1 MNTENQSDLGTESNN
16 PTQNNEG
23 KAPAFDQSKLADII
37 GESFLGGEEVAE
49 ESDSQKQT
57 DTEGQA
63 TSEEDS
69 EVLSQ
74 ETNTESDQEQS
85 EDSEETEETKS
96 EDDELER
103 GLPKGVKKRIDK
115 LSAKRREAEAEV
127 ERLKEEVDRLS
138 QEANKPAQSPKS
150 DNPYTNLNTLEQ
162 VNREAEQAKQI
173 RRWCEL
179 NPEGATVTD
188 NNGNETD
195 YSAEDVRRIK
205 IKALDA
211 LEDHLPARAKY
222 IEQFS
227 QIDQVANKEYPW
239 WKDKSSSERQIADSF
254 LKHFPEITRFTDYKM
269 VLGDYIRGVKTRE
282 TATKRTQSQPTRQAS
297 AQPKRT
303 ATPAYVP
310 PQEAKVRDAQKR
322 FGATGSRDDLQSIIA
337 NRFL

>member
-16 PTQNNEG
+16 PTTNEG
-23 KAPAFDQSKLADII
+23 TTSAFDQTKLADII
-37 GESFLGGEEVAE
+37 GKTFLGGEEVAE
-49 ESDSQKQT
+49 DSDSQKQT
-57 DTEGQA
+57 ETEGQA

-127 ERLKEEVDRLS
+127 ERLRAEVERLS
-138 QEANKPAQSPKS
+138 QEAEKPAQTPKS
-150 DNPYTNLNTLEQ
+150 DNPYTNLKTIDE
-162 VNREAEQAKQI
+162 VSREAEQAKQI
-173 RRWCEL
+173 RRWCEM
-179 NPEGATVTD
+179 NPDGATVTD
-188 NNGNETD
+188 KDGNETD
-195 YSAEDVRRIK
+195 YSAEDIRRIK

-211 LEDHLPARAKY
+211 LEEHLPARAKY
-222 IEQFS
+222 IEQYS
-227 QIDQVANKEYPW
+227 QIEQVAHKEYPW
-239 WKDKSSSERQIADSF
+239 WKDKSSSERQIAESF
-254 LKHFPEITRFTDYKM
+254 LKHFPEITRFPDYKM

-282 TATKRTQSQPTRQAS
+282 SSKRPATSVKTAP

-322 FGATGSRDDLQSIIA
+322 FGATGNRDDLQSIIA

>member
-16 PTQNNEG
+16 PTTNEG
-23 KAPAFDQSKLADII
+23 TPSAFDQTKLADII
-37 GESFLGGEEVAE
+37 GKTFLGGEEVAE
-49 ESDSQKQT
+49 NSDSQKQT
-57 DTEGQA
+57 ETEGQA

-74 ETNTESDQEQS
+74 ETNTESEQEQS

-127 ERLKEEVDRLS
+127 ERLRAEVERLS
-138 QEANKPAQSPKS
+138 QEAEKPAQTPKS
-150 DNPYTNLNTLEQ
+150 DNPYTNLKTIDE
-162 VNREAEQAKQI
+162 VSREAEQAKQI
-173 RRWCEL
+173 RRWCEM
-179 NPEGATVTD
+179 NPDGATVTD
-188 NNGNETD
+188 KDGNETD
-195 YSAEDVRRIK
+195 YSAEDIRRIK

-211 LEDHLPARAKY
+211 LEEHLPARAKY

-227 QIDQVANKEYPW
+227 QIEQVAHKEYPW

-254 LKHFPEITRFTDYKM
+254 LKHFPEITRFPDYKM

-282 TATKRTQSQPTRQAS
+282 SSKRSGTPVKTAP

-322 FGATGSRDDLQSIIA
+322 FGATGNRDDLSSIIA

>member
-1 MNTENQSDLGTESNN
+1 MTTENQSDLGTESNN
-16 PTQNNEG
+16 PTQTNEG
-23 KAPAFDQSKLADII
+23 NAPAFDQNKLADII
-37 GESFLGGEEVAE
+37 GKSFLGGEEVVE
-49 ESDSQKQT
+49 DSDSQKQT
-57 DTEGQA
+57 ETEGQA

-74 ETNTESDQEQS
+74 ETNTENEQEQS

-96 EDDELER
+96 EDDELDR

-127 ERLKEEVDRLS
+127 ERLKEEVERLS
-138 QEANKPAQSPKS
+138 QEANKPAQTPKS

-173 RRWCEL
+173 RRWCEM
-179 NPEGATVTD
+179 NPDGATVTD

-195 YSAEDVRRIK
+195 YSAEDIRRIK

-211 LEDHLPARAKY
+211 LEEHLPARARY
-222 IEQFS
+222 LEQFS
-227 QIDQVANKEYPW
+227 QIEQVAVKEYPW
-239 WKDKSSSERQIADSF
+239 WKDKSANERQIAETF
-254 LKHFPEITRFTDYKM
+254 LKHFPEITRFPDYKM
-269 VLGDYIRGVKTRE
+269 VLGDYIRGVKSRE
-282 TATKRTQSQPTRQAS
+282 AASKRPSSQPARQAP

-310 PQEAKVRDAQKR
+310 PQEAKVKEAQKR

>member
-16 PTQNNEG
+16 PTTNEG
-23 KAPAFDQSKLADII
+23 TTSAFDQTKLADII
-37 GESFLGGEEVAE
+37 GKSFLGGEEVVE
-49 ESDSQKQT
+49 DSDSQKQT
-57 DTEGQA
+57 ETEGQA

-74 ETNTESDQEQS
+74 ETNTESEQEQS

-127 ERLKEEVDRLS
+127 EKLRAEVERLS
-138 QEANKPAQSPKS
+138 QEAEKPAQTPKS
-150 DNPYTNLNTLEQ
+150 DNPYTNLKTLDE
-162 VNREAEQAKQI
+162 VSREAEQAKQI
-173 RRWCEL
+173 RRWCEM
-179 NPEGATVTD
+179 NPDGATVTD
-188 NNGNETD
+188 KDGNDTD
-195 YSAEDVRRIK
+195 YSAEDIRRIK

-211 LEDHLPARAKY
+211 LEEHLPARAKY
-222 IEQFS
+222 IEQYA
-227 QIDQVANKEYPW
+227 QIEQVAHKEYPW
-239 WKDKSSSERQIADSF
+239 WKDRSSSERQIAESF
-254 LKHFPEITRFTDYKM
+254 LKHFPEITRFPDYKM

-282 TATKRTQSQPTRQAS
+282 SSKRPVSSSKPAP

-310 PQEAKVRDAQKR
+310 PSEAKVREAQKR

>member
-16 PTQNNEG
+16 PTTNEG
-23 KAPAFDQSKLADII
+23 NTSAFDQSKLADII
-37 GESFLGGEEVAE
+37 GKTFLGGEEVAE
-49 ESDSQKQT
+49 DSDSQKQT
-57 DTEGQA
+57 ETEGQA

-74 ETNTESDQEQS
+74 ETNTESEQEQS

-127 ERLKEEVDRLS
+127 ERLRAEVERLS
-138 QEANKPAQSPKS
+138 QEAEKPAQTPKS
-150 DNPYTNLNTLEQ
+150 DNPYTNLKTLDE
-162 VNREAEQAKQI
+162 VSREAEQAKQI
-173 RRWCEL
+173 RRWCEM
-179 NPEGATVTD
+179 NPDGATVTD
-188 NNGNETD
+188 KDGNETD
-195 YSAEDVRRIK
+195 YSAEDIRRIK

-211 LEDHLPARAKY
+211 LEEHLPARAKY
-222 IEQFS
+222 IEQYA
-227 QIDQVANKEYPW
+227 QIEQVAHKEYPW

-254 LKHFPEITRFTDYKM
+254 LKHFPEITRFPDYKM

-282 TATKRTQSQPTRQAS
+282 SSKRSATPVKTAP

-322 FGATGSRDDLQSIIA
+322 FGATGNRDDLQSIIA

>member
-16 PTQNNEG
+16 PTTNEG
-23 KAPAFDQSKLADII
+23 TASAFDQTKLADII
-37 GESFLGGEEVAE
+37 GKTFLGGEEVAE
-49 ESDSQKQT
+49 DSDSQKQT
-57 DTEGQA
+57 ETEGQA

-74 ETNTESDQEQS
+74 ETNTESEQEQS

-127 ERLKEEVDRLS
+127 ERLRTEVERLS
-138 QEANKPAQSPKS
+138 QEAEKPAQTPKS
-150 DNPYTNLNTLEQ
+150 DNPYTNLKTIDE
-162 VNREAEQAKQI
+162 VSREADQAKQI
-173 RRWCEL
+173 RRWCEM
-179 NPEGATVTD
+179 NPDGATVTD
-188 NNGNETD
+188 KDGNETD
-195 YSAEDVRRIK
+195 YSAEDIRRIK

-211 LEDHLPARAKY
+211 LEEHLPARARY
-222 IEQFS
+222 IEQYA
-227 QIDQVANKEYPW
+227 QIEQVAHKEYPW

-254 LKHFPEITRFTDYKM
+254 LKHFPEITRFPDYKM

-282 TATKRTQSQPTRQAS
+282 SSKRSGTPVKTAP

-322 FGATGSRDDLQSIIA
+322 FGATGNRDDLQSIIA

>member
-16 PTQNNEG
+16 PTTNEG
-23 KAPAFDQSKLADII
+23 NAKPFNQDNLADIV
-37 GESFLGGEEVAE
+37 SKTFLGGEEVVE
-49 ESDSQKQT
+49 DSDSQKQPE
-57 DTEGQA
+57 TEGQA

-74 ETNTESDQEQS
+74 ETNTESEQEQS

-96 EDDELER
+96 DDNELER

-115 LSAKRREAEAEV
+115 LSAKKREAEAEV
-127 ERLKEEVDRLS
+127 DRLKSEVERLS
-138 QEANKPAQSPKS
+138 QEANKPAQTPKS
-150 DNPYTNLNTLEQ
+150 DNPYSNLKTVEE
-162 VNREAEQAKQI
+162 VSREAEQAKQI
-173 RRWCEL
+173 RRWCEM
-179 NPEGATVTD
+179 NPDGATVTD
-188 NNGNETD
+188 KDGNDTD

-205 IKALDA
+205 VKALDA
-211 LEDHLPARAKY
+211 LEEHLPARARY

-227 QIDQVANKEYPW
+227 QIDQVAQKEYPW
-239 WKDKSSSERQIADSF
+239 WKDRSSSERQIADSF
-254 LKHFPEITRFTDYKM
+254 LKHFPEITRFPDYKM

-282 TATKRTQSQPTRQAS
+282 AATKRPQSQPTRQTS
-297 AQPKRT
+297 SQPKRT

-310 PQEAKVRDAQKR
+310 PSEAKVRDAQKR